1 MATRIS
7 KYREKL
13 IKEIDKTPPEHLPYL
28 LELVKIFRESIT
40 LKPAEGSFKQGLK
53 EALDGETRPISEL
66 WEEVDAE

>member
-40 LKPAEGSFKQGLK
+40 LKPAEESFKQGLK
-53 EALDGETRPISEL
+53 EALDGETRSISEL